1 MVRVHRNDKRAMAVP
16 VDPRHAEDGREVAG
30 ISALTFLTGIWL
42 VIAPFALDYPATGTD
57 FDGSWNDL
65 VVGSAIAVVAL
76 VRIALPVRTAALGL
90 VNIGLG
96 VWLVVAPTALAYNT
110 VFDASPA
117 IWNDIVVGIIVMVLA
132 AVSTLIGRRSRR
144 PT

>member
-1 MVRVHRNDKRAMAVP
+1 VVRVHRNGTGGIAVP
-16 VDPRHAEDGREVAG
+16 VDPRLDEGGRELAG
-30 ISALTFLTGIWL
+30 VSALTFLTGVWL
-42 VIAPFALDYPATGTD
+42 VLAPFALDYPATGTK

-76 VRIALPVRTAALGL
+76 VRIALPARTAALGP
-90 VNIGLG
+90 VNVGLG
-96 VWLVVAPTALAYNT
+96 VWLVVAPTALAYNR

-117 IWNDIVVGIIVMVLA
+117 TWNDIVVGVTVMLLA
-132 AVSTLIGRRSRR
+132 AVGTLIDRRRR